1 MPQNP
6 TRQVHLGMK
15 GIHVTK
21 QKQTWEKVYCKMA
34 DKKPNK
40 SNGEKRLPRCTVVA
54 NHNDVTNGGELL
66 DPDEEA
72 IKKK

>member
-1 MPQNP
+1 
-6 TRQVHLGMK
+6 MK

-21 QKQTWEKVYCKMA
+21 QKQAWEEVYYEMA

-54 NHNDVTNGGELL
+54 NHNDVTNGG
-66 DPDEEA
+66 A
-72 IKKK
+72 